1 MKENLPS
8 STGFLILQM
17 SDDQHSLYVA
27 YCQVSKERKFTYQ
40 VSKVAV
46 PLDKKAE
53 LTSLVERLASMK
65 TSM

>member
-27 YCQVSKERKFTYQ
+27 FCQVTKERKFSYYI
-40 VSKVAV
+40 SKLPV

-53 LTSLVERLASMK
+53 LTSMVERLASMK